1 MLGSFNHQT
10 EASVSDRQWSHGL
23 APPLLM
29 MGVPIDQ
36 VTCQQTISIVDQMVQ
51 SRHPHMIAT
60 ANLDFLA
67 LAQEDESLQSS
78 LLDSDLVLA
87 DGMPLI
93 WMSHLLGNPLRERVA
108 GSDMVPRILALAQ
121 HKGYRVFFLGG
132 KEEVLSE
139 AGKNIRKKWPKLE
152 IAGMYSPPFTPL
164 DEMDHIAIRKK
175 IKDAR
180 TDVLFVSFGCPKQE
194 KWIAMNFRELGVPV
208 CIGVGAT
215 IDFLAGTTKRAPIW
229 MQKTGLEWVYR
240 TCQEP
245 RRLAKRYWRDIC
257 VVLPGLFRQYQ
268 NYKSYSPNLPE
279 TRDLQGKTQVHRN
292 VSYQVVT
299 LPKRLDAFAAG
310 DESLRTAFDLK
321 DVIIDAQATE
331 FIDSAGTGRMIR
343 MARGAKEQGGQCVL
357 VGAQKTVLRSL
368 EMMRLRS
375 QFKEAVSLE
384 EALTIIDSCT

>member
-1 MLGSFNHQT
+1 MLAPPTHPIET
-10 EASVSDRQWSHGL
+10 SVSERQWSHDL

-36 VTCQQTISIVDQMVQ
+36 VTCQQTISIVDQMIQ

-67 LAQEDESLQSS
+67 LVQEDDSLQSS
-78 LLDSDLVLA
+78 LLESDLVLA
-87 DGMPLI
+87 DGMPII
-93 WMSHLLGNPLRERVA
+93 WMSKLLGNPLPERVA
-108 GSDMVPRILALAQ
+108 GSDMVPRILTLAQ
-121 HKGYRVFFLGG
+121 NKGYRVFFLGG

-139 AGKNIRKKWPKLE
+139 AEKNIREKWPKLE

-164 DEMDHIAIRKK
+164 DEMNHVAIRKK

-194 KWIAMNFRELGVPV
+194 KWIAMNFRDLGVPV

-215 IDFLAGTTKRAPIW
+215 IDFLAGTIKRAPVW

-245 RRLAKRYWRDIC
+245 RRLAKRYWKDIC
-257 VVLPGLFRQYQ
+257 VVLPGLFKQYQ
-268 NYKSYSPNLPE
+268 NYKSFAPDSSDNQG
-279 TRDLQGKTQVHRN
+279 LQKKPQVYRN
-292 VSYQVVT
+292 TAYQVLT
-299 LPKRLDAFAAG
+299 LPKRLDALAAR
-310 DESLRTAFDLK
+310 DEGLRTAFNLK
-321 DVIIDAQATE
+321 NVIIDAKATE
-331 FIDSAGTGRMIR
+331 FIDSAGTGRIIR
-343 MARGAKEQGGQCVL
+343 IARGAKEQGGLCVL
-357 VGAQKTVLRSL
+357 LGAQKTVLRSL

-375 QFKEAVSLE
+375 QFTEAVSLE
-384 EALTIIDSCT
+384 EALTKINS